1 METDPPGK
9 IKKRQLYIMLELL
22 HIRKSKNK
30 TKKWVAVFKIDNDKE
45 KRVRFGATGYTDY
58 TLGASK
64 KQRDNYR
71 NRHKND
77 NINVPLSP
85 GSLSYYILWDT
96 PDMDENIKKF
106 KKRFN
111 V

>member
-1 METDPPGK
+1 MV
-9 IKKRQLYIMLELL
+9 ELL
-22 HIRKSKNK
+22 YIRKSKTK
-30 TKKWVAVFKIDNDKE
+30 SKKWVAVFKIDNDKQ
-45 KRVRFGATGYTDY
+45 KKVRFGATGYTDY

-96 PDMDENIKKF
+96 PDMYLNIKKF
-106 KKRFN
+106 KTRFN